1 MLIEFVA
8 MDQED
13 WHKRLRELR
22 YLNWDIKASRKTMA
36 DGRVRSFYTLKAYTD
51 WPLNP
56 SQWVRQYEQTRK
68 NDKPAFKA
76 MQQQAEKEF
85 GIRVRDTELMGPV
98 LNASMPKAP
107 AHPPLDRDA
116 AMMGGLLLGSPEF
129 QRR

>member
-1 MLIEFVA
+1 MSNSKEA
-8 MDQED
+8 
-13 WHKRLRELR
+13 RLEAVL
-22 YLNWDIKASRKTMA
+22 LGQPAS
-36 DGRVRSFYTLKAYTD
+36 
-51 WPLNP
+51 
-56 SQWVRQYEQTRK
+56 EQTRATVLK
-68 NDKPAFKA
+68 ELDGKA

-85 GIRVRDTELMGPV
+85 GIRVRDTDLMGPV